1 MHRLILNINSLRN
14 RFASLSTII
23 KDKSDIF
30 IRNYRFY
37 IDDCIIYSH
46 DRNEC
51 GDDLRDDIPS
61 TLLKID
67 SKFEAFYVELNT
79 RKMKSLSCSS

>member
-1 MHRLILNINSLRN
+1 M
-14 RFASLSTII
+14 
-23 KDKSDIF
+23 
-30 IRNYRFY
+30 
-37 IDDCIIYSH
+37 DDCMIYSH

-67 SKFEAFYVELNT
+67 SRFEAYYVELNI

>member
-1 MHRLILNINSLRN
+1 M
-14 RFASLSTII
+14 
-23 KDKSDIF
+23 
-30 IRNYRFY
+30 
-37 IDDCIIYSH
+37 DDCIIYSY
-46 DRNEC
+46 DRNEF

-67 SKFEAFYVELNT
+67 SRFEAYYVELNI